1 MMPRR
6 MRKEQLG
13 KVSSTIGTAR
23 KSKTKKR
30 RKRKTGEMKNQMK
43 VQWNEEQ
50 KLKETLERRRV
61 EVMQKVPEFVVHERM
76 TKGEEV
82 KCTEEKKKVEGW
94 SVEEVSA
101 DMVFS
106 LVEID
111 TEEMIKWRGLSQ
123 DERSINAGRIW
134 RKI

>member
-1 MMPRR
+1 
-6 MRKEQLG
+6 
-13 KVSSTIGTAR
+13 
-23 KSKTKKR
+23 
-30 RKRKTGEMKNQMK
+30 MKNQME

-61 EVMQKVPEFVVHERM
+61 EVMQNVPEFVVHERM

-94 SVEEVSA
+94 SVEEMSA
-101 DMVFS
+101 
-106 LVEID
+106 D

-134 RKI
+134 RKN